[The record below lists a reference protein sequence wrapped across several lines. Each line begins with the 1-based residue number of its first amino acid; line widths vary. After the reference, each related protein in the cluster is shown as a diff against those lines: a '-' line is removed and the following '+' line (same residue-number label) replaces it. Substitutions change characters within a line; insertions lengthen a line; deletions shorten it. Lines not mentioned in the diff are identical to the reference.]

1 MSIIDETENLLS
13 GNSYD
18 LYCRHKVCGVPGDA
32 VGSTLPNLQ
41 EIGEE
46 QLYEFMKSR
55 LLNTIGQKRYLILC
69 PKMEYNSSA

>member
-1 MSIIDETENLLS
+1 MSLIDEAENIFS
-13 GNSYD
+13 GDNYD
-18 LYCRHKVCGVPGDA
+18 LYSRHKVCGVPGDG

-55 LLNTIGQKRYLILC
+55 LLNIVGQKRYLIL
-69 PKMEYNSSA
+69 